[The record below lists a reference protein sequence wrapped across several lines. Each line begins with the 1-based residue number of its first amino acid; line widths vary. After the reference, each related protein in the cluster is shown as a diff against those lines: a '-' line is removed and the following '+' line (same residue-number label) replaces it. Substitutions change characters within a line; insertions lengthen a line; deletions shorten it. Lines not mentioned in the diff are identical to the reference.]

1 MYAIPTP
8 GRSVP
13 LPGSRQLLPAD
24 GQNIGPMTQYWQRRL
39 RDGDITVSE
48 MAPLPKATAP
58 TPAATVIANNPDVTA
73 IPTGNAP

>member
-8 GRSVP
+8 RRSVP
-13 LPGSRQLLPAD
+13 LPGSRQLLPAT

-48 MAPLPKATAP
+48 TAPLPKAAAIS
-58 TPAATVIANNPDVTA
+58 TPAVSTPSTTT
-73 IPTGNAP
+73 PSTP

>member
-8 GRSVP
+8 RRSVP
-13 LPGSRQLLPAD
+13 LPGSRQLLPAT

-48 MAPLPKATAP
+48 SAPMPKAAP
-58 TPAATVIANNPDVTA
+58 ASAATVSINNATA
-73 IPTGNAP
+73 AATPTGNAP

>member
-13 LPGSRQLLPAD
+13 LPGHRQLLPAA
-24 GQNIGPMTQYWQRRL
+24 GRNIGPMTQYWQRRL

-48 MAPLPKATAP
+48 SAPLPKAAP
-58 TPAATVIANNPDVTA
+58 TPTAMVSTNNATAAAT
-73 IPTGNAP
+73 PTGNAP

>member
-13 LPGSRQLLPAD
+13 LPGHRQLLPAA

-39 RDGDITVSE
+39 RDGDITISE
-48 MAPLPKATAP
+48 SAPSPKAAP
-58 TPAATVIANNPDVTA
+58 AE
-73 IPTGNAP
+73 GSAP

>member
-13 LPGSRQLLPAD
+13 LPGSRQLLPAA
-24 GQNIGPMTQYWQRRL
+24 GQNIGPLTQYWQRRL

-48 MAPLPKATAP
+48 SAPLPKAAP
-58 TPAATVIANNPDVTA
+58 TATVSTNNAVVAA